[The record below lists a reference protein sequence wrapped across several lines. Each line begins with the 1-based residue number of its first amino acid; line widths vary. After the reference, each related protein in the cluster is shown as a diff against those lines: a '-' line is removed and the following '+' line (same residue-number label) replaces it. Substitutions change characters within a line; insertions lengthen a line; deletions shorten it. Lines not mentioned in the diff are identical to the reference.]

1 MADLSN
7 NSSVGVVVETTAGV
21 FSAPGAADLLQVS
34 NLKVAVNGL
43 IVDINEYTGSIHKP
57 GPVVLGRTIDV
68 SMTLYLR
75 GPGGTAVPAAG
86 AFVPGRLLRAA
97 AFAEVIQS
105 AAIPVAPEA
114 LAAGTTTMATLGAS
128 AAATQDLYK
137 GLAVALFGL
146 GATMPKNLTMIRAYS
161 AAKVA
166 LLAEVA
172 ASALNTT
179 NYQLPKQLAYQLSP
193 SSVVPTLS
201 ISVWLGTRRFDCSG
215 MAVSSFKL
223 NLPTA
228 SRTAQALPSIDIT
241 LSGTLVSDY
250 DDTPLIVTPG
260 LAIPPFRDGKLW
272 IAGVAMGGS
281 TLTVNFNATA
291 AYPPDP
297 NKPDG
302 NSVAQMAST
311 KRVASLTLNQV
322 LKATQDFQAIAL
334 AQATQA
340 IMAMYGTGTGNFFG
354 VIITD
359 ARFNYRSPDNSGEF
373 ITSTGDAYI
382 DGANRD
388 VSLVLPFFP

>member
-7 NSSVGVVVETTAGV
+7 NSSVGVVVETTAGL
-21 FSAPGAADLLQVS
+21 FSPPGAADLLQAS
-34 NLKVAVNGL
+34 NLKVAINGL
-43 IVDINEYTGSIHKP
+43 TVDISEYTGSIHKP
-57 GPVVLGRTIDV
+57 GPVVLGSTIDV

-75 GPGGTAVPAAG
+75 GPGGAVVPTAG

-114 LAAGTTTMATLGAS
+114 LAAGTTTQATLGAS

-137 GLAVALFGL
+137 GMMVALYGL
-146 GATMPKNLTMIRAYS
+146 GATLPKNLSMIRAYS

-172 ASALNTT
+172 GAPLGVT

-193 SSVVPTLS
+193 SSIVPTLS
-201 ISVWLGTRRFDCSG
+201 ISVWQGTRRRDCSG

-228 SRTAQALPSIDIT
+228 SRTAQVLPSIDIT
-241 LSGTLVSDY
+241 LSGTVVGDY
-250 DDTPLIVTPG
+250 DDVPLIVPPG

-272 IAGVAMGGS
+272 VAGVAMGGS
-281 TLTVNFNATA
+281 SLDVNFNATA

-322 LKATQDFQAIAL
+322 LKATQDFQAIAQ
-334 AQATQA
+334 AQTQQP
-340 IMAMYGTGTGNFFG
+340 IMAMYGNGSGNFFG

-359 ARFNYRSPDNSGEF
+359 ARFNFRSPDASAEF
-373 ITSTGDAYI
+373 ITSTGDAYV
-382 DGANRD
+382 DGASRD
-388 VSLVLPFFP
+388 ISLVIPFFP